1 MNSNRWVDAM
11 YGLLGIPEE
20 PIEGSQELRKLGIIR
35 AKKSLGSCSIKK
47 LFPNLSEKV
56 EPHTDE
62 DQRVVYEEDEGGKTI
77 TTLL

>member
-1 MNSNRWVDAM
+1 MNSNSWISLDKE
-11 YGLLGIPEE
+11 YQKSTK
-20 PIEGSQELRKLGIIR
+20 PIGPL
-35 AKKSLGSCSIKK
+35 SIKK